1 MSAPFVPD
9 ALRASAASPVVTLEG
24 ENPSLACPVAP
35 LARQLGAAVATLTKR
50 RRPAEPEVERMLR
63 ARVCALEE
71 AISFQPSASLP
82 GALCQV
88 ELAASF
94 VQGVLQEAE
103 LDDATLSDLRAAL
116 RLLYGARA
124 GLVEGAEA
132 AEPHAER
139 AAYYM
144 PRGADPFRPVRGR
157 A

>member
-1 MSAPFVPD
+1 MSAPFMPD
-9 ALRASAASPVVTLEG
+9 ALPASAPLPAFAERTPT
-24 ENPSLACPVAP
+24 PCPVAP
-35 LARQLGAAVATLTKR
+35 LARQLGAAVTALTKR
-50 RRPAEPEVERMLR
+50 RARAEPEVEQMLG
-63 ARVCALEE
+63 ARVCAMEE

-88 ELAASF
+88 EIAASF
-94 VQGVLQEAE
+94 LQEVLQEAD
-103 LDDATLSDLRAAL
+103 LDDASRRDLRAAL

-132 AEPHAER
+132 AEAHAER

-144 PRGADPFRPVRGR
+144 PRRADPFRPVRGR

>member
-1 MSAPFVPD
+1 MSAPFMPH
-9 ALRASAASPVVTLEG
+9 ARPASAAAAL
-24 ENPSLACPVAP
+24 CPVAP

-50 RRPAEPEVERMLR
+50 RRAMEPEVERVLG
-63 ARVCALEE
+63 ARVGALEE

-94 VQGVLQEAE
+94 VAEVLQEAD
-103 LDDATLSDLRAAL
+103 LDDASLSDLRAAL

-124 GLVEGAEA
+124 GLASEAGA
-132 AEPHAER
+132 AEPHVQR